1 MTDLDN
7 QAHLSVQ
14 VQQIRRVS
22 VHRELGLDLVEDG
35 FLGDPVDG
43 EVHFRLVVVATS
55 RGSLYADDVPACAD
69 FDVFLELGP
78 VLLVVMARLAH
89 AGAQDPDLVIVVLVY
104 GLDGR
109 GEVEVAAGLHHER
122 VAALETVGEVPK
134 EVVFFFLLL
143 RHGVLVR

>member
-1 MTDLDN
+1 MNANDQDRFARWTDLDN

-43 EVHFRLVVVATS
+43 EVHFRLVVVATC
-55 RGSLYADDVPACAD
+55 RGSLYADDVPACAVL
-69 FDVFLELGP
+69 DVFLELGP

-109 GEVEVAAGLHHER
+109 GEGGGRGRPSSRARRGPGDGR
-122 VAALETVGEVPK
+122 
-134 EVVFFFLLL
+134 
-143 RHGVLVR
+143 